1 MFIKVN
7 FSTTSK
13 ISYSLSTLKN
23 IQKSIMMSKF
33 DLPDRL
39 KGNEKSVW

>member
-13 ISYSLSTLKN
+13 ISYTLSTLKN
-23 IQKSIMMSKF
+23 IQKSVVMSKF

-39 KGNEKSVW
+39 KGTEKSVW

>member
-1 MFIKVN
+1 MLARIC
-7 FSTTSK
+7 FSTTASK
-13 ISYSLSTLKN
+13 IASFNTVRN
-23 IQKSIMMSKF
+23 IGSIAGMSKF